1 MGTIFF
7 ENWRNFQGFKMKFE
21 IQFQFSSRLK
31 ISSFKIRVNKTVTY
45 EDEAFWI
52 LGFLVIMAVGW
63 NGKTWNIITYI
74 WVRCAS
80 YLKILLALPI

>member
-7 ENWRNFQGFKMKFE
+7 ENWRHFHGFKMKFE

-31 ISSFKIRVNKTVTY
+31 TSSFKIRVNKTVSY

-52 LGFLVIMAVGW
+52 LGFFGDYGSWMEWKNLD
-63 NGKTWNIITYI
+63 IITYI

>member
-31 ISSFKIRVNKTVTY
+31 TSSFKIRVNKTVTY

-52 LGFLVIMAVGW
+52 LGFMEWKNLE
-63 NGKTWNIITYI
+63 YY
-74 WVRCAS
+74 
-80 YLKILLALPI
+80 YLHLG